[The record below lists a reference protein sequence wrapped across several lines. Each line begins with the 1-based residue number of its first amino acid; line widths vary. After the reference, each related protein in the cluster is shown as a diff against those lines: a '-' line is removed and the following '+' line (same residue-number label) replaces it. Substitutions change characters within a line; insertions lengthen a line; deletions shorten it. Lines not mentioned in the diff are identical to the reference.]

1 MFLRGLIHIL
11 LTFTLILQLF
21 PTNQSGRFFLSDLP
35 DDECSEMAGA
45 KGQLRQLTEEE
56 HKDIHIEHNGIAV
69 SFTNISSRLFHF
81 SETLPSFQPG
91 AIPTPPPNGLSSC

>member
-11 LTFTLILQLF
+11 LTFTLVLQLF

-45 KGQLRQLTEEE
+45 KGQLRQLVEEE
-56 HKDIHIEHNGIAV
+56 HKDIHIEHNGITIH
-69 SFTNISSRLFHF
+69 FTNINNQLFHF
-81 SETLPSFQPG
+81 SETLPVLHAG
-91 AIPTPPPNGLSSC
+91 AIPTPPPNLMHSC